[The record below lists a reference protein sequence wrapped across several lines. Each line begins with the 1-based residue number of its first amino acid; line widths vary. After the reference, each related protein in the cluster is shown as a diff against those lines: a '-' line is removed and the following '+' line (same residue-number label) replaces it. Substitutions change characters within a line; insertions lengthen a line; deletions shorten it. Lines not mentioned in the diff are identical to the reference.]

1 MVTINL
7 LKQLRQETGVSFLE
21 CKNALEEAKGDIKEA
36 KRILREKGK
45 EIAESKV
52 LRKTEQGIVESYLHP
67 GGKIGVLLEICC
79 ESDFVAKS
87 EEFKKLAHEICL
99 QITAMKPLFLDE
111 KDIPEEFLDGEKKIY
126 QKQFEGSGKP
136 QKIVDQIIEGKLSK
150 YKKEVSLLNQP
161 WVKDEAK
168 TIEDLINEYSL
179 KLGENIKV
187 KRFTR
192 YEI

>member
-1 MVTINL
+1 MNNIDQL
-7 LKQLRQETGVSFLE
+7 RQLRQETGISFLE

-52 LRKTEQGIVESYLHP
+52 LRKTEQGIIESYLHP

-99 QITAMKPLFLDE
+99 QITAMKPLFLDD
-111 KDIPEEFLDGEKKIY
+111 KDISEDFLDGEKKIY
-126 QKQFEGSGKP
+126 QKQFKDSGKP

-150 YKKEVSLLNQP
+150 YKKEVCLLNQS

-168 TIEDLINEYSL
+168 TIKDLVNEYSL

-187 KRFTR
+187 ERFTR